1 MSLWRLEWLRVAR
14 TRRLLSIIGVYVF
27 FGLIGPLSARYVGEI
42 VNRFASNGV
51 KVQFPTPQPVDGIAQ
66 FTSNATQLGLLVVV
80 LVAASALAFD
90 ARREMAV
97 FLRTRVGVGSVVL
110 TAYAVS
116 TVAAVAGL
124 AAGVVAAWYET
135 AVLLGAPPA
144 GDMLAGT
151 AFAAVFLGFAVA
163 VTALA
168 AAVTRSPLGTA
179 GLTVAILLAMSV
191 AGVVHQVARW
201 LPTSLASATPALMR
215 GAAVGDYLRGTAVAV
230 VCGVAC
236 VALATRLARRHEV

>member
-1 MSLWRLEWLRVAR
+1 MTLWRLEWLRVSR
-14 TRRLLSIIGVYVF
+14 TRRLLMIFGVYIF

-42 VNRFASNGV
+42 VNRFAAGGV
-51 KVQFPTPQPVDGIAQ
+51 KIEFPPPRPVDGIAQ

-97 FLRTRVGVGSVVL
+97 FLRTRAGVGAVVL
-110 TAYAVS
+110 IAYAVNAL
-116 TVAAVAGL
+116 AAVAGF
-124 AAGVVAAWYET
+124 AAGVTAAWYET
-135 AVLLGAPPA
+135 AVLLGGPPV

-151 AFAAVFLGFAVA
+151 AYAAVFLGFAVA

-179 GLTVAILLAMSV
+179 GLTVGVLLLMSV
-191 AGVVHQVARW
+191 ASVAHAVARW

-215 GAAVGDYLRGTAVAV
+215 GTSAGYYLPAAGVAV
-230 VCGVAC
+230 VVGAGCL
-236 VALATRLARRHEV
+236 ALAVRLARRHEV